1 MIARL
6 SAISLGAVLCA
17 APVFSAT
24 CESLSSLS
32 LPDTMITMAQ
42 PVAAG
47 AFTPPAAGRG
57 GRGPQANPYKDL
69 PAFCRVAA
77 TIKPTSDSDIKMEI
91 WLPASG
97 WNGKLEANGNGGWT
111 GSIAPATLAA
121 GLARGYAAAMTD
133 LGHDG
138 GSAGFA
144 LGHPEKLIDWGY
156 RADHEMTVK
165 SKALIA
171 AFYGEA
177 PKLSYWNGCSAG
189 GRQAMKEAQK
199 YPEDFNGIV
208 AGSPGVNWTG
218 RSEQAAWIGQASHKD
233 EGTAIPPSKFQIIH
247 AAALEAC
254 DAADGVK
261 DGIIEDPTRCK
272 FDPKVLECKDGDGPS
287 CLTSSQVET
296 ARRIYSDVINP
307 RTKQELFPG
316 HESGS
321 ELGWGTMAGPQAM
334 GLGLELFKYI
344 VFRNPDWD
352 YRTFN
357 FDSDA
362 ALTAQA
368 DGGIMNAL
376 DPNLK
381 PFLARG
387 GKLIQYHGW
396 ADPQISPRSSVEYYQ
411 SVLKTLGGASKVDDS
426 YRLFMI
432 PGMAHC
438 GGGEGTSNFDMLT
451 ALEQWVETKKAPDQ
465 IAASRVRDG
474 KVDRTRPLCPYP
486 QIAKYKGSGSIDEAA
501 NFSCQK
507 P

>member
-1 MIARL
+1 MLAKL
-6 SAISLGAVLCA
+6 SAVSFGAFLCA
-17 APVFSAT
+17 MPALPAT
-24 CESLSSLS
+24 CESLSALK
-32 LPDTMITMAQ
+32 LPDTTITVAQ
-42 PVAAG
+42 PVEAG

-57 GRGPQANPYKDL
+57 GRGAEANPYKEL
-69 PAFCRVAA
+69 KAFCRVAA
-77 TIKPTSDSDIKMEI
+77 TIKPTSDSEIKMEI
-91 WLPASG
+91 WLPAAG

-133 LGHDG
+133 LGHEG
-138 GSAGFA
+138 GSASFA

-156 RADHEMTVK
+156 RADHEMTVQ
-165 SKALIA
+165 SKAIIA

-189 GRQAMKEAQK
+189 GRQALKEAQK

-208 AGSPGVNWTG
+208 AGSPGVNWVG
-218 RSEQAAWIGQASHKD
+218 RSIQAAWIAQASHKD
-233 EGTAIPPSKFQIIH
+233 EGTAIPPTKFAVIH

-272 FDPKVLECKDGDGPS
+272 FDPKVLECKDADGPS

-296 ARRIYSDVINP
+296 ARKIYADVINP

-316 HESGS
+316 HEPGS
-321 ELGWGTMAGPQAM
+321 ELGWGTMAGPQPM
-334 GLGLELFKYI
+334 GLGLELFKYV
-344 VFRNPDWD
+344 VFKNPDWD

-362 ALTAQA
+362 ALTQQA
-368 DGGIMNAL
+368 DGGVMNAL

-381 PFLARG
+381 AFLGRG

-396 ADPQISPRSSVEYYQ
+396 ADPQISPRSSVEYYKA
-411 SVLKTLGGASKVDDS
+411 VLGVLGGASKVDDS

-438 GGGEGTSNFDMLT
+438 GGGEGASNFDMLT

-486 QIAKYKGSGSIDEAA
+486 QVAKYKGSGSIDEAA
-501 NFSCQK
+501 NFSCLK

>member
-1 MIARL
+1 
-6 SAISLGAVLCA
+6 
-17 APVFSAT
+17 
-24 CESLSSLS
+24 
-32 LPDTMITMAQ
+32 
-42 PVAAG
+42 
-47 AFTPPAAGRG
+47 
-57 GRGPQANPYKDL
+57 
-69 PAFCRVAA
+69 
-77 TIKPTSDSDIKMEI
+77 
-91 WLPASG
+91 
-97 WNGKLEANGNGGWT
+97 
-111 GSIAPATLAA
+111 
-121 GLARGYAAAMTD
+121 
-133 LGHDG
+133 
-138 GSAGFA
+138 
-144 LGHPEKLIDWGY
+144 
-156 RADHEMTVK
+156 
-165 SKALIA
+165 
-171 AFYGEA
+171 EA

-208 AGSPGVNWTG
+208 AGSPGVNWIG

-272 FDPKVLECKDGDGPS
+272 FDPKVLECKEGDGPS

-296 ARRIYSDVINP
+296 ARKIYSDVINP

-316 HESGS
+316 HEPGS

-344 VFRNPDWD
+344 VFKNPDWD

-368 DGGIMNAL
+368 DGGVMNAL

-381 PFLARG
+381 AFLGRG

-411 SVLKTLGGASKVDDS
+411 SALKTLGGASKVDDS

-474 KVDRTRPLCPYP
+474 KTDRTRPLCPYP
-486 QIAKYKGSGSIDEAA
+486 QVASYKGSGSIDEAA
-501 NFSCQK
+501 NFSCK
-507 P
+507 LP